1 MLNSLYLRIAVFAR
15 ILPRNAVPWRGA
27 VPGAW
32 NQQAHAAPS
41 PALSRAGACAGPNM
55 YAAGFAKGGELV
67 AMVWLIVAY
76 WGLAVYAILHGLWL
90 IAFLCFVA
98 PSRALGAW
106 SAIGAGIGF
115 LL

>member
-1 MLNSLYLRIAVFAR
+1 
-15 ILPRNAVPWRGA
+15 
-27 VPGAW
+27 
-32 NQQAHAAPS
+32 
-41 PALSRAGACAGPNM
+41 M

-67 AMVWLIVAY
+67 AMLWLIVAY

-115 LL
+115 LLLGEYVAAAIAFAVVLLNAAVFLIGRRRGWFSFR